1 MIENI
6 ISTDSFSSQT
16 EFSTHGRFPM
26 LTVTLCKIQMRM
38 IITDQEHLLD
48 SRSTWYCLTDLGE
61 GVGSSNPK
69 MLMSL
74 LKRKELDSKTFA
86 NDEIILGNFKGK
98 DSLPLAN
105 RGNTFVSLRGVL
117 EILSKTELSSEI
129 VENFQDEVFGHLLP
143 SLALTGRAEL
153 PTAIEKPDSYM
164 IEDKIERAKR
174 WIEETEEWQ
183 KALSSEETAHAE
195 TKALLA
201 EEREKVDNLERT
213 KSWINDK
220 KVASAMGT
228 AGAKSK
234 ECERLRGKLDKA
246 ESERD
251 LQIYNARSAIRK
263 EFEDVWMTAREWC
276 YKHGLPVYVNE
287 PKWVVSDRLAGICSM
302 YPERE
307 QWHTN
312 AYGVRLFPQWAC
324 GILDKVYD
332 EDETFLREYRTV

>member
-86 NDEIILGNFKGK
+86 NDEIILGNFKGQE
-98 DSLPLAN
+98 SLPLAN

-263 EFEDVWMTAREWC
+263 EFEDAWMTAREWC

-287 PKWVVSDRLAGICSM
+287 PKWVVSERLAGICSM

>member
-98 DSLPLAN
+98 ESLPLAN

-234 ECERLRGKLDKA
+234 ECERLRGELDKA

-263 EFEDVWMTAREWC
+263 EFEDAWMTAREWC

-287 PKWVVSDRLAGICSM
+287 PKWVVSERLAGICSM

-324 GILDKVYD
+324 DILDKVYD

>member
-98 DSLPLAN
+98 ESLPLAN

-263 EFEDVWMTAREWC
+263 EFEDAWMTAREWC

-287 PKWVVSDRLAGICSM
+287 PKWVVSERLAGICSM